1 MTAAARPLDG
11 QEARAGKSR
20 FFLKPHPRR
29 PKLILSFSSG
39 FGHYWL
45 LPLGQRSGLR
55 HRSGEC
61 CQVLE
66 GTGLAITSVP
76 FVACA
81 SVVSVLLAGR
91 FLRYICAP
99 GKA

>member
-1 MTAAARPLDG
+1 MGRKPGLGRVD
-11 QEARAGKSR
+11 
-20 FFLKPHPRR
+20 FILKPHPRR

-45 LPLGQRSGLR
+45 LPPGQRSGLR

-66 GTGLAITSVP
+66 GTVLAIASVP

-91 FLRYICAP
+91 FLRYICEP